1 MGKYV
6 VWIASASLVLNVVV
20 LVLLLS
26 LSTAMASM
34 ADDVQTVR
42 ASVGKVEAEVRSNYF
57 GSNPRTLRQV
67 VDDIANDTQGLTP

>member
-1 MGKYV
+1 MGRYV

-26 LSTAMASM
+26 LSTAVASM
-34 ADDVQTVR
+34 ADGVQTVR
-42 ASVGKVEAEVRSNYF
+42 ASVGKVEAEVRSNSF